1 MNLRVDLARGT
12 LVAMTPGSPPG
23 YPPGNSP
30 PGYPPGGYPPPG
42 YPPQG
47 YPPGYPPAA
56 PPGYPPQF
64 GPPAGGDGRPPAVG
78 YARIFAVAMSLLYV
92 GCALFGAVSLLGSA
106 AVDAAHSEQRIEL
119 MIKGVIMVVM
129 GVPLAILCAYAFI
142 RTEQRTKGMYTLHLV
157 LQGLACTSCCC
168 IPAALPLLL
177 AWLKPGV
184 KQWYGAS

>member
-47 YPPGYPPAA
+47 YPPSYPPAA

-64 GPPAGGDGRPPAVG
+64 GPPGGEGRPPAVG

-92 GCALFGAVSLLGSA
+92 GCALFGVVSLLGGA
-106 AVDAAHSEQRIEL
+106 AADAAHSEQRIEL
-119 MIKGVIMVVM
+119 MIKGVIMLVM

-177 AWLKPGV
+177 AWLKPEV